1 MEIAIVLVVALLIAG
16 AIYFKKANDKAEKD
30 DLKQEV
36 KVVAVSAERLS
47 PKETQKMPTKN
58 KLMSMT
64 KADIIQ
70 VGEDLGIMDLK
81 SSMKKEDLINDL
93 RTKFAAAKKAAK

>member
-1 MEIAIVLVVALLIAG
+1 MEIAIVLVLALLVAG
-16 AIYFKKANDKAEKD
+16 AIYFKKTNDKAEKQD
-30 DLKQEV
+30 ARQEV

-47 PKETQKMPTKN
+47 PKETQKLPTKN

-64 KADIIQ
+64 KAEIMQ
-70 VGEDLGIMDLK
+70 VGEDLGITDL
-81 SSMKKEDLINDL
+81 SMSLKKDVLVNDL